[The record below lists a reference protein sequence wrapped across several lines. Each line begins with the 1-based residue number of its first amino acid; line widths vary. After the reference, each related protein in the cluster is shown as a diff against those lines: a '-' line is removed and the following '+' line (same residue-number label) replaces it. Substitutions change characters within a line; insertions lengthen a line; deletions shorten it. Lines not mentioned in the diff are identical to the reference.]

1 MDITRTFCR
10 RLKLNEKN
18 FFVSIAFYNTG
29 LLLVKMTFLT
39 QYYRVLA
46 VERLRIIW
54 VVSMIIVGAW
64 GLSQVLVG
72 IFICK
77 PVSGFWDKSLNPKC
91 IPVPLEWYINAAG
104 NIATDIAVFLLPMPI
119 LGHLSLPRVEKI
131 VLVGIFCLG
140 FL

>member
-1 MDITRTFCR
+1 MLIW
-10 RLKLNEKN
+10 LAVPKLSEKN

-29 LLLVKMTFLT
+29 LFLVKMTFLS

-46 VERLRIIW
+46 VDRLRLTWIA
-54 VVSMIIVGAW
+54 SIIVVGSW

-77 PVSGFWDKSLNPKC
+77 PVAGFWDKSLNPQC
-91 IPVPLEWYINAAG
+91 IPVPLEWYINSAG
-104 NIATDIAVFLLPMPI
+104 NIATDIAVLLLPMPI
-119 LGHLSLPRVEKI
+119 LGHLSLPKAEKV
-131 VLVGIFCLG
+131 VLVGIFGLG